1 MGEWGGRGD
10 GEGMTVCYKY
20 SVSIV
25 ITFGQLGCSTRSV
38 RLSAVY
44 AGQTRT
50 ERRGNQTSMTG
61 VLLDVY
67 FHRRV
72 AHPFLTGGSGV
83 FSRGTHG
90 TPDMWCARNV
100 LRRFLRTRK
109 KATYAPQTA
118 AEPLPEYDCGWERQ
132 TYGTHRWTTLRSA
145 STEPYGRI
153 TDLVQK
159 AQPDVFI
166 VLAYT
171 LENHLYLLHTD

>member
-1 MGEWGGRGD
+1 MEEWGGRGD

-25 ITFGQLGCSTRSV
+25 ITFGQLGCSARSV

-61 VLLDVY
+61 AIG
-67 FHRRV
+67 RV
-72 AHPFLTGGSGV
+72 FSPTYRIAQPFLTGGSGV
-83 FSRGTHG
+83 FGRGTRG
-90 TPDMWCARNV
+90 TPDSWCARNV

-118 AEPLPEYDCGWERQ
+118 VEPLNDAPVGF
-132 TYGTHRWTTLRSA
+132 YGTVWQIWFKRRNQTFSLDWPTLSKIILL
-145 STEPYGRI
+145 P
-153 TDLVQK
+153 TD
-159 AQPDVFI
+159 
-166 VLAYT
+166 
-171 LENHLYLLHTD
+171 